1 MALGRAVRD
10 HLLSRS
16 VDNSVIDSI
25 LKRANGIVE
34 VSRLHLIAADSAIS
48 LGRVMAE
55 LVGPR
60 NDAARNGLAPSA
72 QVAKNAIETAGQMLH
87 EASPI

>member
-1 MALGRAVRD
+1 
-10 HLLSRS
+10 
-16 VDNSVIDSI
+16 
-25 LKRANGIVE
+25 
-34 VSRLHLIAADSAIS
+34 
-48 LGRVMAE
+48 MAE

-87 EASPI
+87 EASPIEDPRQLIKRARRELRVSSTGN